1 MKKISNLLM
10 MALLAIGMG
19 LTSCDEM
26 LDNAV
31 DPGVMPDVEVTSIA
45 LNATSQALNVDDY
58 FALTATVE
66 PADADYTLTWSSS
79 DETIATV
86 DENGI
91 IHAVAEGNA
100 IITAQAG
107 NMKATCDILVQDVYA
122 INQYKEASW
131 DGSKVV
137 FEKKL
142 VAGVGEI
149 TNDFSGDIKNGWY
162 SVTGNDVTISANYTL
177 DGDTYLI
184 LCDDAQLTIN
194 GQINCAAGSGYNLY
208 IYGQGKGNGKLNI
221 KCNGTA
227 INGKVTTNDKILEI
241 HGGDI
246 TVESTSASGSSLCGN
261 GFNMYSGK
269 LTATTSTAPQA
280 IQFYSS
286 INVYGGEVIAENT
299 ATAADHH
306 GIAGNNVNE
315 VITVYGGK
323 MKVSGGSAPSK
334 AIVGAKFKSGTE
346 NIKLYLSADNTSW
359 TDGSV
364 YSTAQAPADSRY
376 IKIE

>member
-19 LTSCDEM
+19 LTSCDEQ
-26 LDNAV
+26 LDNAI

-45 LNATSQALNVDDY
+45 LNATSQVLNVDDY

-66 PADADYTLTWSSS
+66 PADADYEKIIWSSS

-131 DGSKVV
+131 DGTKVV
-137 FEKKL
+137 FEKKS
-142 VAGVGEI
+142 VTSVGEI
-149 TNDFSGDIKNGWY
+149 TNDFSGDITNGWY
-162 SVTGNDVTISANYTL
+162 SVTGNDVTINKNYTL

-194 GQINCAAGSGYNLY
+194 GQINCAASSGYNLY

-221 KCNGTA
+221 KCNGVA
-227 INGKVTTNDKILEI
+227 INGHYPDDKVLEI

-269 LTATTSTAPQA
+269 FTATTSTAPQA

-286 INVYGGEVIAENT
+286 INVYGGEVVAENT
-299 ATAADHH
+299 ATAADHG

-359 TDGSV
+359 DDGTV
-364 YSTAQAPADSRY
+364 YTTAQAPADSRY

>member
-45 LNATSQALNVDDY
+45 LNATSQVLNVDDY

-66 PADADYTLTWSSS
+66 PADADYEKIIWSSS

-131 DGSKVV
+131 DGTKVV

-142 VAGVGEI
+142 VASVGEI
-149 TNDFSGDIKNGWY
+149 TNDFSGDITNGWY
-162 SVTGNDVTISANYTL
+162 SVTGNDVTINKNYTL

-227 INGKVTTNDKILEI
+227 INGHLSNDKVLEI

-246 TVESTSASGSSLCGN
+246 TVESTHTLDPSLCGN

-269 LTATTSTAPQA
+269 FTATTSTAPTA

-286 INVYGGEVIAENT
+286 FNVYGGEVVAENT
-299 ATAADHH
+299 ATAADHG

-359 TDGSV
+359 DDGTV
-364 YSTAQAPADSRY
+364 YTTAQAPADSRY